1 MKHEI
6 KNILTLTKEEQEI
19 IRDFAEITELMCNH
33 IQNHCLGEM
42 CPFFYICN
50 YTICNYT
57 NDSDDFFSDFGSVWE
72 DNFNIEI
79 KFE

>member
-6 KNILTLTKEEQEI
+6 KNILTLTKEEQET
-19 IRDFAEITELMCNH
+19 IRDFAEIIELMCCK
-33 IQNHCLGEM
+33 IQNHCLGEI

-50 YTICNYT
+50 YTN
-57 NDSDDFFSDFGSVWE
+57 NSDDFFSDFGNVWE
-72 DNFNIEI
+72 NNFNIRI

>member
-6 KNILTLTKEEQEI
+6 KNILTLTKEEQET
-19 IRDFAEITELMCNH
+19 IRDFAEITELMCNQ
-33 IQNHCLGEM
+33 IQNHCLDKM
-42 CPFFYICN
+42 CPFFY
-50 YTICNYT
+50 ICNYT

-72 DNFNIEI
+72 NNFDIEI